1 MKNFK
6 INFENIFGPLSMA
19 FIIWVMASCE
29 SKEYEQR
36 KKTERLKL
44 ILEHG
49 QDIKKEDYE

>member
-19 FIIWVMASCE
+19 LIVWAFASCE
-29 SKEYEQR
+29 YKEYEQR

-44 ILEHG
+44 MLEHG
-49 QDIKKEDYE
+49 QNIEREDYE